1 MLKRFFSFLKYFSCL
16 ICVII
21 HTFAKKYSFTR
32 NISPTL
38 YIISPTLYII
48 LNIFIFQDL
57 AAENRDNLLLQHKNL
72 VGRKKKLKNNYQ

>member
-38 YIISPTLYII
+38 YII

-57 AAENRDNLLLQHKNL
+57 AAESRDNLFLQHKNL